1 MANTVQE
8 QISREAPDIEQAKVG
23 LMSSAKAQVDAANAA
38 ALQGRYLT
46 PDYKVQGMTRD
57 QLDAIQ
63 LGRQGIGAYQPYM
76 TAAAQGTAA
85 GAGTLG
91 EAANVLRGADT
102 RAQFGAAQAAMN
114 NAALPINQMTAAAN
128 LTSQGVPLIQQGAQG
143 MANAQNLALAST
155 NQPGF
160 QQGIGSLYGAAEA
173 ARTAAR
179 LGPAPTAQAAQF
191 QGPANVNA
199 QNVNAQGIQAAQ
211 TGYNPNLQAF
221 QMGPAERIQ
230 AQSVGTPLM
239 SAAQSGFS
247 SQGLKANQM
256 GPAQQVST
264 QSLTDQGAA
273 QRYMS
278 PYQQAVTDIG
288 LREAQRQDDIARQGR
303 NAAAVK
309 SGAFGGSR
317 QAIMESEAARNLSQ
331 LKADIQ
337 NKGSQEAYMAGQQQF
352 NAEQQARLAAQQAN
366 QQAGLTV
373 GQQNLAAQ
381 QGTQQ
386 LGFGADLQ
394 VSLANLNSSQQANV
408 QNQAAQLQAQGMN
421 AQQAMQAALANQQAG
436 LTVGQQNLA
445 SQQNTQQLGAQTGT
459 QMALANLS
467 SQQQANVQNA
477 ANALQ
482 AQGMNQQA
490 AMQAA
495 LANQQVGYNTNMQN
509 AQMQQQ
515 ANLANQALQGQYGL
529 SGAQF
534 GLQAAQQQAAAGT
547 GQIGATAQQA
557 GIQQNAANMYGN
569 LAGQQA
575 GLASLYGSLGGQ
587 QANIL
592 GQQSQLNQSLGQG
605 IGSLASQQFGVG
617 QSMAQG
623 LGALGTQQANIGM
636 QQAALGQ
643 NAQALGQQ
651 DTNMLFNMG
660 SAQQRQQ
667 QSEIDAARQN
677 ELTKNMQPYQQMGYL
692 SDIYRGAP
700 TSQMAVTTQSQA
712 TPSPFMQAAGLG
724 IAGLSAAAAVGR
736 SNRDGI
742 I

>member
-1 MANTVQE
+1 MSNTVQE
-8 QISREAPDIEQAKVG
+8 QISREAKDIEERKVA
-23 LMSSAKAQVDAANAA
+23 LMDMAKAQVDATNAA
-38 ALQGRYLT
+38 AAQGRYLT
-46 PDYKVQGMTRD
+46 PDYNVQGMTRD
-57 QLDAIQ
+57 QLTALQ
-63 LGRQGIGAYQPYM
+63 MGRQGIGAYQPYM

-160 QQGIGSLYGAAEA
+160 QQGIGALYGAADA
-173 ARTAAR
+173 ARAAAQ

-221 QMGPAERIQ
+221 QMGPAERLQ
-230 AQSVGTPLM
+230 
-239 SAAQSGFS
+239 
-247 SQGLKANQM
+247 
-256 GPAQQVST
+256 T
-264 QSLTDQGAA
+264 QSITAPGSMGQ
-273 QRYMS
+273 YMS

-288 LREAQRQDDIARQGR
+288 VREAQRQDDIARQGR

-317 QAIMESEAARNLSQ
+317 QAIVESEAARNLAQ

-373 GQQNLAAQ
+373 GQQNLA
-381 QGTQQ
+381 
-386 LGFGADLQ
+386 
-394 VSLANLNSSQQANV
+394 SL
-408 QNQAAQLQAQGMN
+408 
-421 AQQAMQAALANQQAG
+421 
-436 LTVGQQNLA
+436 
-445 SQQNTQQLGAQTGT
+445 QNTQQLGAQTGLQT
-459 QMALANLS
+459 SLANLS

-482 AQGMNQQA
+482 AQGMNQQSA
-490 AMQAA
+490 LQAA
-495 LANQQVGYNTNMQN
+495 LANQQVGYNTNVQN

-529 SGAQF
+529 SRAQF

-557 GIQQNAANMYGN
+557 GLEQNAANMYGN

-575 GLASLYGSLGGQ
+575 GLASMYGNLGAQ
-587 QANIL
+587 QAGIL

-605 IGSLASQQFGVG
+605 IGSLAAQQFGVG

-643 NAQALGQQ
+643 NAQAMGQQ
-651 DTNMLFNMG
+651 DTNFLFNLG

-677 ELTKNMQPYQQMGYL
+677 ELTKNMQPYQQFGYL
-692 SDIYRGAP
+692 SDIYKGAP
-700 TSQMAVTTQSQA
+700 SSQMAVTTQSQA

-724 IAGLSAAAAVGR
+724 IAGVSAAAAANR
-736 SNRDGI
+736 SGI

>member
-1 MANTVQE
+1 MSNTVQE
-8 QISREAPDIEQAKVG
+8 QIVREASDIEKAKVG

-38 ALQGRYLT
+38 AAQGKYLT

-76 TAAAQGTAA
+76 NAAAQGTAA
-85 GAGTLG
+85 GASTLG
-91 EAANVLRGADT
+91 EAANVLRGSDT

-160 QQGIGSLYGAAEA
+160 QQGIGSLYGAADA
-173 ARTAAR
+173 ARAAAR
-179 LGPAPTAQAAQF
+179 IGPAPTA
-191 QGPANVNA
+191 
-199 QNVNAQGIQAAQ
+199 QAAQ

-221 QMGPAERIQ
+221 QMGPAERLQ
-230 AQSVGTPLM
+230 TQSITAPG
-239 SAAQSGFS
+239 S
-247 SQGLKANQM
+247 
-256 GPAQQVST
+256 AQQ
-264 QSLTDQGAA
+264 
-273 QRYMS
+273 YMS

-288 LREAQRQDDIARQGR
+288 VREAQRQDDIARRGR

-373 GQQNLAAQ
+373 GQQNLA
-381 QGTQQ
+381 
-386 LGFGADLQ
+386 
-394 VSLANLNSSQQANV
+394 SL
-408 QNQAAQLQAQGMN
+408 
-421 AQQAMQAALANQQAG
+421 
-436 LTVGQQNLA
+436 
-445 SQQNTQQLGAQTGT
+445 QNTQQLGTQTGLQT
-459 QMALANLS
+459 SLANLS
-467 SQQQANVQNA
+467 NQQQ
-477 ANALQ
+477 
-482 AQGMNQQA
+482 
-490 AMQAA
+490 
-495 LANQQVGYNTNMQN
+495 T
-509 AQMQQQ
+509 
-515 ANLANQALQGQYGL
+515 NLANQALQGQYGL

-547 GQIGATAQQA
+547 GQIGAAAQQA

-575 GLASLYGSLGGQ
+575 NLAGMYGTLGAQ
-587 QANIL
+587 QAGIL

-623 LGALGTQQANIGM
+623 LGSLGTQQSNLAM

-651 DTNMLFNMG
+651 DTNFLFNLG

-667 QSEIDAARQN
+667 QSEVDAARQN
-677 ELTKNMQPYQQMGYL
+677 ELTRNMQPYQQMGYL
-692 SDIYRGAP
+692 SDIYKGAP
-700 TSQMAVTTQSQA
+700 SSQMAVTTQSQA

-724 IAGLSAAAAVGR
+724 IAGVSAAAAANR
-736 SNRDGI
+736 SGI

>member
-1 MANTVQE
+1 MATTVQE
-8 QISREAPDIEQAKVG
+8 QISREAPDIEERKVA
-23 LMSSAKAQVDAANAA
+23 LMAAAKAQVDAANAA
-38 ALQGRYLT
+38 AAQGRYLT

-57 QLDAIQ
+57 QLDALQ

-85 GAGTLG
+85 GARTLG
-91 EAANVLRGADT
+91 EAADVLRGADT

-114 NAALPINQMTAAAN
+114 KAAVPIDQMTAAAN

-160 QQGIGSLYGAAEA
+160 QQGIGALYGAADA
-173 ARTAAR
+173 ARSAAR

-191 QGPANVNA
+191 QGPQNVNA
-199 QNVNAQGIQAAQ
+199 QNVNAQGIMAAQ

-221 QMGPAERIQ
+221 QMGPAERVQ
-230 AQSVGTPLM
+230 AQSITAPGT
-239 SAAQSGFS
+239 
-247 SQGLKANQM
+247 
-256 GPAQQVST
+256 AQQ
-264 QSLTDQGAA
+264 
-273 QRYMS
+273 YMS

-288 LREAQRQDDIARQGR
+288 VREAQRQDDIARQGR
-303 NAAAVK
+303 NAAAVR

-317 QAIMESEAARNLSQ
+317 QAIMESEAARNLAQ

-337 NKGSQEAYMAGQQQF
+337 NKGSQEAYMSGQQQF

-373 GQQNLAAQ
+373 GQQNLAA
-381 QGTQQ
+381 
-386 LGFGADLQ
+386 L
-394 VSLANLNSSQQANV
+394 
-408 QNQAAQLQAQGMN
+408 
-421 AQQAMQAALANQQAG
+421 
-436 LTVGQQNLA
+436 
-445 SQQNTQQLGAQTGT
+445 QNTQQLGTQTGLQT
-459 QMALANLS
+459 SLANLS

-557 GIQQNAANMYGN
+557 GLQQNAANMYGN

-575 GLASLYGSLGGQ
+575 GLASMYGNLGAQ
-587 QANIL
+587 QAGIL

-617 QSMAQG
+617 QSISQG
-623 LGALGTQQANIGM
+623 LGALGTQQSNVGM

-651 DTNMLFNMG
+651 DTNMLFNLG

-700 TSQMAVTTQSQA
+700 TSQMAVTTQSQP
-712 TPSPFMQAAGLG
+712 TPSPFMQAAGLTL
-724 IAGLSAAAAVGR
+724 AGVTGTAAAKQA
-736 SNRDGI
+736 GI

>member
-8 QISREAPDIEQAKVG
+8 QIVREASDIEQAKVG

-38 ALQGRYLT
+38 AAQGRYLT

-211 TGYNPNLQAF
+211 TGYNPSLQAF
-221 QMGPAERIQ
+221 QMGPAERLQ
-230 AQSVGTPLM
+230 TQSITAPG
-239 SAAQSGFS
+239 S
-247 SQGLKANQM
+247 
-256 GPAQQVST
+256 AQQ
-264 QSLTDQGAA
+264 
-273 QRYMS
+273 YMS

-288 LREAQRQDDIARQGR
+288 VREAQRQDDIARQGR

-317 QAIMESEAARNLSQ
+317 QAIMESEAARNLAQ

-373 GQQNLAAQ
+373 GQQNLA
-381 QGTQQ
+381 
-386 LGFGADLQ
+386 
-394 VSLANLNSSQQANV
+394 SL
-408 QNQAAQLQAQGMN
+408 
-421 AQQAMQAALANQQAG
+421 
-436 LTVGQQNLA
+436 
-445 SQQNTQQLGAQTGT
+445 QNTQQLGTQTGLQT
-459 QMALANLS
+459 SLANLS

-495 LANQQVGYNTNMQN
+495 LANQQVGYNTNLQN

-677 ELTKNMQPYQQMGYL
+677 ELTKNMQPYQQMGFL
-692 SDIYRGAP
+692 SDIYKGAP
-700 TSQMAVTTQSQA
+700 SSQMAVTTQSQA

-724 IAGLSAAAAVGR
+724 IAGLSAAAAAGR
-736 SNRDGI
+736 TGI

>member
-1 MANTVQE
+1 MSNTVQE
-8 QISREAPDIEQAKVG
+8 QIVREASDIEKAKVG

-38 ALQGRYLT
+38 AAQGRYLT

-76 TAAAQGTAA
+76 NAAAQGTAA
-85 GAGTLG
+85 GASTLG

-211 TGYNPNLQAF
+211 TGYNPSLQAF
-221 QMGPAERIQ
+221 QMGPAERLQ
-230 AQSVGTPLM
+230 TQSITAPG
-239 SAAQSGFS
+239 S
-247 SQGLKANQM
+247 
-256 GPAQQVST
+256 AQQ
-264 QSLTDQGAA
+264 
-273 QRYMS
+273 YMS

-288 LREAQRQDDIARQGR
+288 VREAQRQDDIARQGR

-373 GQQNLAAQ
+373 GQQNLA
-381 QGTQQ
+381 
-386 LGFGADLQ
+386 
-394 VSLANLNSSQQANV
+394 SL
-408 QNQAAQLQAQGMN
+408 
-421 AQQAMQAALANQQAG
+421 
-436 LTVGQQNLA
+436 
-445 SQQNTQQLGAQTGT
+445 QNTQQLGTQTGLQT
-459 QMALANLS
+459 SLANLS

-482 AQGMNQQA
+482 AQGMNQSA

-547 GQIGATAQQA
+547 GQIGAAAQQA

-575 GLASLYGSLGGQ
+575 NLAGMYGTLGAQ
-587 QANIL
+587 QAGIL

-623 LGALGTQQANIGM
+623 LGSLGTQQSNLAM

-651 DTNMLFNMG
+651 DTNFLFNLG

-667 QSEIDAARQN
+667 QSEVDAARQN

-692 SDIYRGAP
+692 SDIYKGAP
-700 TSQMAVTTQSQA
+700 SSQMAVTTQSQA

-724 IAGLSAAAAVGR
+724 IAGVSAAAAANR
-736 SNRDGI
+736 SGI